1 MSLRLRY
8 PEGVSLDEERHFEDC
23 CFHNHATNGNG
34 GCAIHS
40 VFASGRDSDGKFFL
54 PNCRQFLREKLGE
67 TANDCAHRVNEPT
80 LFREW
85 VEKEFWQDTIAS
97 LCKPVLKGESNTGLT
112 TSLGQEQ
119 HDLWKAIQNNTSL
132 YNQLFH
138 FVSEEQQ
145 CLDVHEQ
152 SRKQMVEAF
161 GCLCVRPLQACF
173 LHPLLKRLGVF
184 EEFCIT
190 PYTNVAGQA
199 FTTRLEVIL
208 TDGAHATHLK
218 RSLLET
224 KGVDSM
230 EELAYVVNMIS
241 EASTDLP
248 EAYIPKI
255 KHFCCRV
262 SEAGGR
268 AKDLKNHAF
277 DGFILAYPTYLE
289 LMCKDDYYLS
299 NIELRILCRCANQ
312 SVVICIQDP
321 DTQRLVYLSQDLV
334 NTEEPVFT
342 SLLIR
347 EENVQHTNT
356 VRTHFERLEN
366 VYKLLGTYGD

>member
-161 GCLCVRPLQACF
+161 GCLCVKPLQACF

-184 EEFCIT
+184 EDFCIT
-190 PYTNVAGQA
+190 PYTNVAG
-199 FTTRLEVIL
+199 F
-208 TDGAHATHLK
+208 
-218 RSLLET
+218 S
-224 KGVDSM
+224 
-230 EELAYVVNMIS
+230 
-241 EASTDLP
+241 
-248 EAYIPKI
+248 
-255 KHFCCRV
+255 
-262 SEAGGR
+262 
-268 AKDLKNHAF
+268 
-277 DGFILAYPTYLE
+277 
-289 LMCKDDYYLS
+289 
-299 NIELRILCRCANQ
+299 LRILAATSEKGPMN
-312 SVVICIQDP
+312 SIQP
-321 DTQRLVYLSQDLV
+321 R
-334 NTEEPVFT
+334 
-342 SLLIR
+342 R
-347 EENVQHTNT
+347 
-356 VRTHFERLEN
+356 
-366 VYKLLGTYGD
+366 